1 MNDLATIQ
9 QLLRYGDWAN
19 EECLHAAAG
28 LADTALDQSFDM
40 GRGSLRRTLI
50 HIWAGEHVWLQ
61 RWQGRAERAWP
72 DESERAGVPEIR
84 SRMAAV
90 RRDRHAFMQGLDTA
104 RLTQFQ
110 TYRDSKGRLF
120 SATLGDM
127 LLQAC
132 LHPHHHRAQ
141 AVNMLRRVSATA
153 PELDYM
159 YWMRRPSSATPPPRE
174 CRRVRI
180 DGGSLVVDVAGSGA
194 PLLFVHGFPL
204 SAEMWYP
211 AIDALSGQHRC
222 IAPDLRGHGRSD
234 AWPQADITAHAADL
248 AAVLDAVGEHRP
260 VVLIGLSMGGII
272 GFEFFRRYRARLR
285 ALVLV
290 DTRANPETPEGVAAR
305 EAVAAAALH
314 EGSQTAADGMIDRL
328 FAPTASPDLK
338 RYWHGVMARTSPT
351 GVAAAAR
358 ALATRPDSQPTLATI
373 DCPTLV
379 IVGQHDVI
387 TPPDVLRQIHAGI
400 RDSRFE
406 VIADAGHM
414 PPVEQPETFVG
425 VVRRFLAELH

>member
-9 QLLRYGDWAN
+9 QFMRYGDWAN
-19 EECLHAAAG
+19 DECLHASTG
-28 LADTALDQSFDM
+28 LSDAALDQPFDM

-61 RWQGRAERAWP
+61 RWQGRAERDWP
-72 DESERAGVPEIR
+72 DETAPWNLAELRLR
-84 SRMAAV
+84 FAV
-90 RRDRHAFMQGLDTA
+90 TRRDRHAFMHDLDPS

-110 TYRDSKGRLF
+110 TYRDSKGQLF
-120 SATLGDM
+120 SASLGDM

-132 LHPHHHRAQ
+132 LHSHHHRAQ
-141 AVNMLRRVSATA
+141 AVNMLRRVGATT

-159 YWMRRPSSATPPPRE
+159 YWLRRPSSATPPPRE
-174 CRRVRI
+174 SRRVRVE
-180 DGGSLVVDVAGSGA
+180 GRSLVVDVAGSGA

-211 AIDALSGQHRC
+211 AIDALAGQHRC

-234 AWPQADITAHAADL
+234 AWPAADIATHAADL
-248 AAVLDAVGEHRP
+248 ATVLDAVGEHRP

-290 DTRANPETPEGVAAR
+290 DTRANAETPEGVAAR
-305 EAVAAAALH
+305 EAVALAALRD
-314 EGSQTAADGMIDRL
+314 GSQTAADGMIDRL
-328 FAPTASPDLK
+328 FAPTAPADLK
-338 RYWHGVMARTSPT
+338 RYWHGVMARTPPI

-358 ALATRPDSQPTLATI
+358 ALATRPDSQPTLARI
-373 DCPTLV
+373 DCPTLIV
-379 IVGQHDVI
+379 VGQHDVI
-387 TPPDVLRQIHAGI
+387 TPPDVLRQIHAGVSG
-400 RDSRFE
+400 SRFE
-406 VIADAGHM
+406 VIANAGHM
-414 PPVEQPETFVG
+414 PPVEQPEAFVS
-425 VVRRFLAELH
+425 VVRRFLAELN